1 MTPQAGRLLR
11 VLGLAFGLAVLVG
24 NTIGMGILRTP
35 GEVAARVPSAPF
47 FLAVWVVGALYALF
61 GALSVAELATMR
73 PRSGGLY
80 PLVYDVLGDYPGF
93 VVGWTDWLATSGSA
107 AAVAMVFGEY
117 IGPIVPGLAGHEVLT
132 ASGLVVAFGLL
143 QWRGIRI
150 GDVAQQV
157 MSLGKALA
165 LVALAAVALLM
176 PVAASTPAR
185 QIAMPSGTALAGAV
199 VVALQSAIYTY
210 DGWTGPIY
218 FGEELREP
226 ARDIPR
232 TMIGGI
238 LLVLVVYLLLNAA
251 FLRVVPLAEMAG
263 DPFVAASAA
272 LRLFGPRGDIVLRV
286 VMLVSLAASV
296 NALLLMAPRVG
307 FAMSRDGLMPP
318 VFSRVN
324 HGGTPAPALAASVV
338 IALACLVTNTFG
350 RVLALLAFLFVANYA
365 LTFAVLFVSRR
376 RHPDAARPFRVPGYP
391 WVPGL
396 ALAGSVAFMAAAMVG
411 DRWNSL
417 VAVALVAASWPVYR
431 LARQGESGTEGAAA
445 G

>member
-1 MTPQAGRLLR
+1 MAPHAGRLLR

-35 GEVAARVPSAPF
+35 GEVAARVPSAPL
-47 FLAVWVVGALYALF
+47 FLAVWVVGAMYALF
-61 GALSVAELATMR
+61 GALSVAELATMH

-80 PLVYDVLGDYPGF
+80 PLVHDVLGDYPGF

-107 AAVAMVFGEY
+107 AAVAMVFAEY
-117 IGPIVPGLAGHEVLT
+117 IGRLMPGLVGREVLT
-132 ASGLVVAFGLL
+132 AAGVVAGFGLL
-143 QWRGIRI
+143 QWRGIRL
-150 GDVAQQV
+150 GDVVQQV

-165 LVALAAVALLM
+165 LVALAAVALLL
-176 PVAASTPAR
+176 PVPPAAAAAAAAVPV
-185 QIAMPSGTALAGAV
+185 PAGAAMAGAI

-218 FGEELREP
+218 FGEELRDP

-238 LLVLVVYLLLNAA
+238 LLVLGVYLLLNGA

-272 LRLFGPRGDIVLRV
+272 VRLFGPRGDTVLRV

-307 FAMSRDGLMPP
+307 FAMSRDRLLPS

-324 HGGTPAPALAASVV
+324 EGGTPAPALAASVAMAV
-338 IALACLVTNTFG
+338 ACMVTNTFD
-350 RVLALLAFLFVANYA
+350 RVLAMLAFLFVANYA
-365 LTFAVLFVSRR
+365 LAFAALFVSRGR
-376 RHPDAARPFRVPGYP
+376 QPQAERPFRVPGYP

-396 ALAGSVAFMAAAMVG
+396 ALAGSLAFMVAALVS
-411 DRWNSL
+411 DRSNTL
-417 VAVALVAASWPVYR
+417 VAVGLVAASWPAYR
-431 LARQGESGTEGAAA
+431 LARSSGPLPR
-445 G
+445 